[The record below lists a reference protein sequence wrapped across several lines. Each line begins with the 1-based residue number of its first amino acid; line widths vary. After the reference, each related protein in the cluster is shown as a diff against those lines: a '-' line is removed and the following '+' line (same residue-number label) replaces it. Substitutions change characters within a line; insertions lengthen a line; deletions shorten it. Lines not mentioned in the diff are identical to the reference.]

1 MTRTSGRGA
10 LQGAQAEPR
19 PEVEDVVLIVD
30 DEAIIAEAV
39 AMLVEDAGYTPVVA
53 HDGREALALA
63 RRQPP
68 ALVITDL
75 MMPRL
80 DGAGLVAALR
90 REAAA
95 QHRPAPPVIV
105 MTAAGRRRADDMA
118 ADAVVPKP
126 FDMDELEGLLLRLLS
141 SPAAAEPDGS
151 PR

>member
-1 MTRTSGRGA
+1 M
-10 LQGAQAEPR
+10 
-19 PEVEDVVLIVD
+19 VLIVD

-95 QHRPAPPVIV
+95 QHRPPPPVIV